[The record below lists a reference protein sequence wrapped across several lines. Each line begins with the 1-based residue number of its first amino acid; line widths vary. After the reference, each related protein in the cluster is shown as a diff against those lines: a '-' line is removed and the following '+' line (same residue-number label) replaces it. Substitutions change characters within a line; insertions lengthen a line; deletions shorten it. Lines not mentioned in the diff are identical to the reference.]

1 MIDFEEFDIYLSGMI
16 IENIVDTETIKQLNG
31 TTYLI
36 INYINSIGKYQTITR
51 NIDDFVFKKKPKTK
65 SRITTISRALS
76 REHEAIHRANDL
88 EEVIDKAIEKLYC
101 WGEVL
106 DPTFQKEMLD
116 ILKEVSK

>member
-51 NIDDFVFKKKPKTK
+51 NIDDFVFKKKPKK
-65 SRITTISRALS
+65 
-76 REHEAIHRANDL
+76 
-88 EEVIDKAIEKLYC
+88 
-101 WGEVL
+101 
-106 DPTFQKEMLD
+106 
-116 ILKEVSK
+116 

>member
-51 NIDDFVFKKKPKTK
+51 NIDDFIFKKKSKTK
-65 SRITTISRALS
+65 SR
-76 REHEAIHRANDL
+76 
-88 EEVIDKAIEKLYC
+88 
-101 WGEVL
+101 
-106 DPTFQKEMLD
+106 
-116 ILKEVSK
+116 LKK

>member
-51 NIDDFVFKKKPKTK
+51 NIDDFVFKKKPKNK
-65 SRITTISRALS
+65 KD
-76 REHEAIHRANDL
+76 H
-88 EEVIDKAIEKLYC
+88 
-101 WGEVL
+101 
-106 DPTFQKEMLD
+106 
-116 ILKEVSK
+116 

>member
-51 NIDDFVFKKKPKTK
+51 NIDDFTFKKK
-65 SRITTISRALS
+65 
-76 REHEAIHRANDL
+76 
-88 EEVIDKAIEKLYC
+88 
-101 WGEVL
+101 
-106 DPTFQKEMLD
+106 
-116 ILKEVSK
+116 SK

>member
-51 NIDDFVFKKKPKTK
+51 NIDDFVFKKKPKNK
-65 SRITTISRALS
+65 KG
-76 REHEAIHRANDL
+76 H
-88 EEVIDKAIEKLYC
+88 
-101 WGEVL
+101 
-106 DPTFQKEMLD
+106 
-116 ILKEVSK
+116 

>member
-51 NIDDFVFKKKPKTK
+51 NIDDFVFKKKT
-65 SRITTISRALS
+65 
-76 REHEAIHRANDL
+76 NN
-88 EEVIDKAIEKLYC
+88 
-101 WGEVL
+101 
-106 DPTFQKEMLD
+106 
-116 ILKEVSK
+116 